1 MARVSRI
8 MRLVDFLRGREATTI
23 AEISAALDVSV
34 RTVHRDIA
42 TLREQGMPIA
52 SDTGPGGG
60 VRLERDRGVTAVH
73 LSIEEVVALWLAA
86 SLSSTGSS
94 LPWGSAARSGLDKL
108 FASVPRERARNMRE
122 LCQRVV
128 VGRPASPRVLSEL
141 GAPPAELL
149 AVFEQAFREQVCL
162 SFDYEDRNGR
172 RTRRCVEPHGLLV
185 ESPVWYILAR
195 DVEKQAARMFR
206 MDRVHRPRRVPE
218 RSFTPDM
225 EGLKA
230 QALAQRSEGPR

>member
-23 AEISAALDVSV
+23 AEISAALEVSV

-42 TLREQGMPIA
+42 TLREQGLPIA

-73 LSIEEVVALWLAA
+73 LAIEEVVALWLAA

-149 AVFEQAFREQVCL
+149 AIFEQAFREQVCL
-162 SFDYEDRNGR
+162 AFDYEDRNGK

-195 DVEKQAARMFR
+195 DVEKEAARMFR
-206 MDRVHRPRRVPE
+206 MDRVHRPRLVPE
-218 RSFTPDM
+218 RRFTPDM

>member
-1 MARVSRI
+1 MQ
-8 MRLVDFLRGREATTI
+8 LVDFLRGREATTI
-23 AEISAALDVSV
+23 AEISSALGVSP

-42 TLREQGMPIA
+42 TLREQGLPIA

-73 LSIEEVVALWLAA
+73 LAVEEVVALWLAA

-108 FASVPRERARNMRE
+108 FASVPRERSRSMRE

-128 VGRPASPRVLSEL
+128 VGRAASPRVLAEL

-149 AVFEQAFREQVCL
+149 AIFEQAFREQVCL
-162 SFDYEDRNGR
+162 SFDYEDRNGK

-195 DVEKQAARMFR
+195 DVEKEAARMFR
-206 MDRVHRPRRVPE
+206 MDRVRRPRLVPE

>member
-1 MARVSRI
+1 MQ
-8 MRLVDFLRGREATTI
+8 LVDFLRGREATTI
-23 AEISAALDVSV
+23 AEISSALGVSP

-42 TLREQGMPIA
+42 TLREQGLPIA

-73 LSIEEVVALWLAA
+73 LAVEEVVALWLAA

-108 FASVPRERARNMRE
+108 FASVPRERSRSMRE

-128 VGRPASPRVLSEL
+128 VGRAASPRVLAEL

-149 AVFEQAFREQVCL
+149 AIFEQAFREQVCL
-162 SFDYEDRNGR
+162 AFDYEDRNGK

-195 DVEKQAARMFR
+195 DVEKEAARMFR
-206 MDRVHRPRRVPE
+206 MDRVHRPRLVPE

-230 QALAQRSEGPR
+230 QALAQRSEGPK

>member
-1 MARVSRI
+1 

-23 AEISAALDVSV
+23 AEISAALEVSV

-42 TLREQGMPIA
+42 TLREQGLPIA

-73 LSIEEVVALWLAA
+73 LAIEEVVALWLAA

-149 AVFEQAFREQVCL
+149 AIFEQAFREQVCL
-162 SFDYEDRNGR
+162 AFDYEDRNGK

-195 DVEKQAARMFR
+195 DVEKEAARMFR
-206 MDRVHRPRRVPE
+206 MDRVHRPRLVPE
-218 RSFTPDM
+218 RRFTPDM